1 MEERKVLV
9 TNVAR
14 QYIKKQMNIKE
25 EDFKDYLE
33 IDLFKE
39 SIEYNK
45 SKYNL
50 KELIMEIN
58 DMDDIIINRKGY
70 EVAFLIESNIDF
82 DRRKI
87 NEKNVNQR
95 SNGLFRNRSKYILYL
110 S

>member
-58 DMDDIIINRKGY
+58 DMGDIIINRKGY

-82 DRRKI
+82 R
-87 NEKNVNQR
+87 
-95 SNGLFRNRSKYILYL
+95 
-110 S
+110 

>member
-1 MEERKVLV
+1 MEERKVWI

-14 QYIKKQMNIKE
+14 QYIEKQMNIKE

-33 IDLFKE
+33 IDSFKE

-82 DRRKI
+82 R
-87 NEKNVNQR
+87 
-95 SNGLFRNRSKYILYL
+95 
-110 S
+110 

>member
-1 MEERKVLV
+1 MEERKVLI
-9 TNVAR
+9 TNAAR

-45 SKYNL
+45 SKYDL
-50 KELIMEIN
+50 KELVLEID
-58 DMDDIIINRKGY
+58 DMDNIVINRKGY

-82 DRRKI
+82 R
-87 NEKNVNQR
+87 
-95 SNGLFRNRSKYILYL
+95 
-110 S
+110 

>member
-1 MEERKVLV
+1 MEERKVWI

-50 KELIMEIN
+50 KELIMEID

-70 EVAFLIESNIDF
+70 EVGFLIESNIDF
-82 DRRKI
+82 R
-87 NEKNVNQR
+87 
-95 SNGLFRNRSKYILYL
+95 
-110 S
+110 

>member
-1 MEERKVLV
+1 MEERKVLI

-45 SKYNL
+45 SKYDL
-50 KELIMEIN
+50 KELVLEID
-58 DMDDIIINRKGY
+58 DMDNIVINRKGY

-82 DRRKI
+82 R
-87 NEKNVNQR
+87 
-95 SNGLFRNRSKYILYL
+95 
-110 S
+110 

>member
-1 MEERKVLV
+1 MEERKVWI

-50 KELIMEIN
+50 KELIMKID
-58 DMDDIIINRKGY
+58 DMDDIVINRKGY

-82 DRRKI
+82 R
-87 NEKNVNQR
+87 
-95 SNGLFRNRSKYILYL
+95 
-110 S
+110 

>member
-1 MEERKVLV
+1 MEERKVLI

-33 IDLFKE
+33 VDLFKE

-45 SKYNL
+45 SKYDL
-50 KELIMEIN
+50 KELVLEID
-58 DMDDIIINRKGY
+58 DMDNIVINRKGY

-82 DRRKI
+82 R
-87 NEKNVNQR
+87 
-95 SNGLFRNRSKYILYL
+95 
-110 S
+110 